1 MGTLS
6 VFLDVPLAKKADI
19 PLDYYREDP
28 HPQKELLGHAG
39 CQTDAGEAWIPPV
52 VQRILLQISQDPTL
66 THEYLPEL
74 GIYEY
79 TRAATE
85 LAIGKESRA
94 LLENRAGG
102 VHTIGGTGALWIG
115 AEFLCHWYKPRI
127 STPMALYIAKPQLE
141 SLGCIF
147 QVAGFTDIRPYHYW
161 NPVNLT
167 VDVKAFL
174 QTLQNAPTGS
184 IVFLHAPEEIG
195 LKPKEWEVVAA
206 TMEKKQLFPF
216 FNIES
221 QGLASGNLDR
231 DAWALRHFVGQ
242 GFELLCAQSFSKTFG
257 LYDELAGNLIVVT
270 KNNETLIR
278 IQSQLGRQICTTW
291 WSPSSLGA
299 RVIGTVLNSPALL
312 YECGQGLINGGAK
325 QGYQRQGEGSGCK
338 PRKLSLRMVVER
350 IMLIREKLKEK
361 LRILGTPGS
370 WEHLTAQSGMCS
382 FIGLHSSQVEFLV
395 KHKHIYLFE
404 NQQINICSI
413 NSKNLDYVAQSIHEA
428 VLATS
433 LKDYNLDLEGV
444 DMS

>member
-6 VFLDVPLAKKADI
+6 VFLDVPWVQKTDI
-19 PLDYYREDP
+19 PQDFYKEDV
-28 HPQKELLGHAG
+28 HPQKVLLCHAG
-39 CQTDAGEAWIPPV
+39 CQTNDGEAWIPPV

-66 THEYLPEL
+66 NHEYLPRL

-102 VHTIGGTGALWIG
+102 VHTVGGTGALWLG
-115 AEFLCHWYKPRI
+115 AEFLCHWYKPRF
-127 STPMALYIAKPQLE
+127 STPTALYIAKPQWD

-147 QVAGFTDIRPYHYW
+147 HVAGFRDIRPYHYW
-161 NPVNLT
+161 NPVTLT
-167 VDVKAFL
+167 VDVEAFL
-174 QTLQNAPTGS
+174 QTLQKAPTGA

-195 LKPKEWEVVAA
+195 LKPKEWEAVAA

-231 DAWALRHFVGQ
+231 DAWALRHFVAQ

-278 IQSQLGRQICTTW
+278 IHSQLSKQISTTW
-291 WSPSSLGA
+291 GCPSSLGA
-299 RVIGTVLNSPALL
+299 RVIATVLNSPALL
-312 YECGQGLINGGAK
+312 YEW
-325 QGYQRQGEGSGCK
+325 
-338 PRKLSLRMVVER
+338 KLSLRMAVER

-370 WEHLTAQSGMCS
+370 WEHLTAQSGICS
-382 FIGLHSSQVEFLV
+382 FIGLHTSQVEFLV

-404 NQQINICSI
+404 NRQINICSI
-413 NSKNLDYVAQSIHEA
+413 NSKNLDYIAQSIHEA

-433 LKDYNLDLEGV
+433 FKDYN
-444 DMS
+444 

>member
-6 VFLDVPLAKKADI
+6 VFLDVPLVKRTDI
-19 PLDYYREDP
+19 PQDFYKEDP
-28 HPQKELLGHAG
+28 HPQKVLLGHAG

-66 THEYLPEL
+66 DHEYLPQL

-85 LAIGKESRA
+85 LAIGKESHA

-102 VHTIGGTGALWIG
+102 VHTVGGTGALWLG
-115 AEFLCHWYKPRI
+115 AEFLCRWYKPRFA
-127 STPMALYIAKPQLE
+127 TPTALYIAKTQWD
-141 SLGCIF
+141 SIGSIF
-147 QVAGFTDIRPYHYW
+147 HVAGFTDIRPYDYW
-161 NPVNLT
+161 NPVKLT
-167 VDVKAFL
+167 IDIEEFL
-174 QTLQNAPTGS
+174 QTLQKAPTGS

-195 LKPKEWEVVAA
+195 LKPQEWETVAA

-257 LYDELAGNLIVVT
+257 LYDELVGNLIVVT

-278 IQSQLGRQICTTW
+278 IHSQMERQMSTMW
-291 WSPSSLGA
+291 GWPGSLGA
-299 RVIGTVLNSPALL
+299 RVIAMVLNSPALL
-312 YECGQGLINGGAK
+312 YEW
-325 QGYQRQGEGSGCK
+325 
-338 PRKLSLRMVVER
+338 KLSLRMVVER
-350 IMLIREKLKEK
+350 IMLIREKLKEQ

-382 FIGLHSSQVEFLV
+382 FIGLSSSQVEFLV
-395 KHKHIYLFE
+395 KYKHIYLFE
-404 NQQINICSI
+404 NKQINICSI
-413 NSKNLDYVAQSIHEA
+413 NSKNLDYVARSIHEA
-428 VLATS
+428 VLATT
-433 LKDYNLDLEGV
+433 LE
-444 DMS
+444 DWN

>member
-6 VFLDVPLAKKADI
+6 VFLDVPLVKKADI
-19 PLDYYREDP
+19 PLDYYGEDP
-28 HPQKELLGHAG
+28 HPQKVLLGHAG

-66 THEYLPEL
+66 NHEYLPEL

-115 AEFLCHWYKPRI
+115 AEFLCRWYKPRF
-127 STPMALYIAKPQLE
+127 STPTALYIAKPQLD

-161 NPVNLT
+161 KPVSLT
-167 VDVKAFL
+167 LK
-174 QTLQNAPTGS
+174 TLWGHHKLANAPTGS

-195 LKPKEWEVVAA
+195 LKPKEWEAVAA

-231 DAWALRHFVGQ
+231 DAWALQHFVGQ
-242 GFELLCAQSFSKTFG
+242 GFELLCAQSFSRTFG

-291 WSPSSLGA
+291 WCPSSLGA

-312 YECGQGLINGGAK
+312 YEW
-325 QGYQRQGEGSGCK
+325 
-338 PRKLSLRMVVER
+338 KLSLRMVVER

-382 FIGLHSSQVEFLV
+382 FIGLQSSQVEFLA

-433 LKDYNLDLEGV
+433 LGDYNLDLEGV
-444 DMS
+444 DRS